1 MSLSGLARRPRPT
14 QKLKGKISCLQRP
27 QRLDIS
33 GNLLACATSAVQ
45 GGEGRITV
53 YDLDLD
59 LEEEEEPCKLSCT
72 SVAYHVH
79 TWKRLKICSAAG
91 LVAGTT
97 QFRRVEIVDYVN
109 GAHVQS
115 LCFSHNFAIGLAWN
129 VVAGESSGAH
139 LHVGLC
145 DGSVYLVDAKHFTPS
160 TRHCGP
166 LPALFPRS
174 LLQIIPA
181 LDPWQESF
189 GHWAS
194 VLESFSSHVNN
205 DSCSSSVLLDLIS
218 MLIER
223 HGHITAISEAL
234 VRTRD
239 RILVEEKFKSKKLRC

>member
-1 MSLSGLARRPRPT
+1 MAIGDRYLASAASKDSVILVWNVQT

-59 LEEEEEPCKLSCT
+59 LEEEEPCKLSCT

-145 DGSVYLVDAKHFTPS
+145 DGSVYLVDAKHFAPS
-160 TRHCGP
+160 TRHCGHCQLYFLGHCFSYP
-166 LPALFPRS
+166 CS
-174 LLQIIPA
+174 GS
-181 LDPWQESF
+181 WQESF

-223 HGHITAISEAL
+223 HGHIMQFLKPLCARETE
-234 VRTRD
+234 
-239 RILVEEKFKSKKLRC
+239 FW